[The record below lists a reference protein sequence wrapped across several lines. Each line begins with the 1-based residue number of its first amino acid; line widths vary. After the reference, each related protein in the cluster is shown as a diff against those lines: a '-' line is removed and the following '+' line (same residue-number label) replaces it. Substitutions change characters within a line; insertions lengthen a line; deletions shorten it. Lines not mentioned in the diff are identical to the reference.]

1 MYLLLVGEGLPAA
14 FTVALDLVE
23 RPPWGGFEW
32 QGGLRGAQRSAGH
45 FVGLSR
51 EQTIIRKAGGLIA
64 WADRM
69 KATSSSMPWT
79 VSLSSICPSL
89 PPSLSL
95 PSELRGYCSILQR
108 NILFQVEPRI
118 VALT

>member
-51 EQTIIRKAGGLIA
+51 EQTIIRKAGGGQIGIHYS
-64 WADRM
+64 
-69 KATSSSMPWT
+69 T
-79 VSLSSICPSL
+79 
-89 PPSLSL
+89 
-95 PSELRGYCSILQR
+95 
-108 NILFQVEPRI
+108 I
-118 VALT
+118 VFYTALLNT